1 MSPASDSHTP
11 SLGPFR
17 DAGELPL
24 LRLVPPPVRARRVA
38 RVLFVAFTLALAF
51 GLLAPWQQSA
61 TGTGRVIAFAP
72 LERQQTIEASV
83 EGRVVAWHVQEG
95 DRVEEGQLLVELA
108 DNDPRLFERL
118 ESERTITAER
128 VATYGLRVRALEERL
143 SAVRA
148 AQEGAVSAAE
158 ARVRMARDRL
168 LAAEQSVT
176 AAQADL
182 DAQSINLAR
191 TRTLSDQGLVSQR
204 DLELAVLADARA
216 RTSRDAAVATRDAT
230 RGDRDAAQ
238 AALLQ
243 AQASMLAEIQNAEA
257 SLESA
262 RTDHQAAQA
271 SLLRLDSRVAR
282 QGTQAIRAPRAG
294 SVFRIQA
301 NLMGEQV
308 KVGDP
313 LLTLVPDTADRAVEM
328 WIDGN
333 DSALVHEGRRVRLQF
348 EGWPAVQFAGWPSVA
363 VGTFGGRVAFL
374 DATDDGRGNF
384 RVVIVPDPDD
394 DPWPEPR
401 YLRQGVR
408 ANGWVLLDTVSLG
421 FELWR
426 QLNGFPPAVTPQ
438 PATTPSPGSGYRG
451 TRGPPGS
458 AYGAGSSYGG
468 SSSGSGYGSG
478 SYGGGG
484 YGEEG
489 GGY

>member
-1 MSPASDSHTP
+1 
-11 SLGPFR
+11 
-17 DAGELPL
+17 
-24 LRLVPPPVRARRVA
+24 
-38 RVLFVAFTLALAF
+38 VLFVAFVVALFVGA
-51 GLLAPWQQSA
+51 LAPWQQSA
-61 TGTGRVIAFAP
+61 SGTGRVIAFAP

-128 VATYGLRVRALEERL
+128 VETYALRVRALEERL
-143 SAVRA
+143 GAVRA
-148 AQEGAVSAAE
+148 AQEGAVSAAD

-168 LAAEQSVT
+168 LAAEQGVT

-182 DAQSINLAR
+182 DAQSINLSR
-191 TRTLSDQGLVSQR
+191 TRSLADQGLVSQP
-204 DLELAVLADARA
+204 DARA
-216 RTSRDAAVATRDAT
+216 RTSRDAARATRDAA

-238 AALLQ
+238 ASLLQ

-313 LLTLVPDTADRAVEM
+313 LLTLVPDTADRAVEL
-328 WIDGN
+328 WVDGN

-394 DPWPEPR
+394 EPWPEPR
-401 YLRQGVR
+401 FLRQGVR

-421 FELWR
+421 FEIWR
-426 QLNGFPPAVTPQ
+426 QLNGFPPTITPQ
-438 PATTPSPGSGYRG
+438 PSSSPAPGSGYRG
-451 TRGPPGS
+451 TRGPPGTTS
-458 AYGAGSSYGG
+458 GASYGGGGGSSYGG
-468 SSSGSGYGSG
+468 GG
-478 SYGGGG
+478 SYGGG
-484 YGEEG
+484 YGGGEG

>member
-1 MSPASDSHTP
+1 MTTESHASPD
-11 SLGPFR
+11 SLGPYR
-17 DAGELPL
+17 AMRGPPWLPSG
-24 LRLVPPPVRARRVA
+24 RPPVRPRRVA
-38 RVLFVAFTLALAF
+38 RALFVAFMV
-51 GLLAPWQQSA
+51 LLLVGMFSPWQQSA
-61 TGTGRVIAFAP
+61 SGSGRVIAFAP

-83 EGRVVAWHVQEG
+83 EGRVVAWHVLEG
-95 DRVEEGQLLVELA
+95 DQVEEGQLLVELA
-108 DNDPRLFERL
+108 DNDPLLFERI
-118 ESERTITAER
+118 EAERAVGSER
-128 VATYGLRVRALEERL
+128 VDTYGTRVGDLEERL
-143 SAVRA
+143 AAVRG
-148 AQEGAVSAAE
+148 AQEGAVAVAD

-168 LAAEQSVT
+168 MAAEQGVT

-182 DAQSINLAR
+182 DAQLINLTR
-191 TRTLSDQGLVSQR
+191 TRSLADQGLVSQR

-216 RTSRDAAVATRDAT
+216 RTSRDAARANRDAA
-230 RGDRDAAQ
+230 RSDRDAAQ

-243 AQASMLAEIQNAEA
+243 AQASMLAEVQNAEA
-257 SLESA
+257 SLASA
-262 RTDHQAAQA
+262 RTDYQAAQA
-271 SLLRLDSRVAR
+271 ALLRLDSRLAR
-282 QGTQAIRAPRAG
+282 QGTQAVRAPRAG

-313 LLTLVPDTADRAVEM
+313 LLTLVPDTADRAVEL
-328 WIDGN
+328 WVDGN

-384 RVVIVPDPDD
+384 RVVIVPDSDD
-394 DPWPEPR
+394 DPWPAPR

-426 QLNGFPPAVTPQ
+426 QINGFPPTITPQ
-438 PATTPSPGSGYRG
+438 PSTAPASGAGYRG

-458 AYGAGSSYGG
+458 APSGGYGGAGG
-468 SSSGSGYGSG
+468 GSG
-478 SYGGGG
+478 SYGGGSG
-484 YGEEG
+484 SYGGSGGEG
-489 GGY
+489 GY

>member
-1 MSPASDSHTP
+1 
-11 SLGPFR
+11 
-17 DAGELPL
+17 
-24 LRLVPPPVRARRVA
+24 
-38 RVLFVAFTLALAF
+38 
-51 GLLAPWQQSA
+51 
-61 TGTGRVIAFAP
+61 
-72 LERQQTIEASV
+72 
-83 EGRVVAWHVQEG
+83 
-95 DRVEEGQLLVELA
+95 
-108 DNDPRLFERL
+108 
-118 ESERTITAER
+118 
-128 VATYGLRVRALEERL
+128 
-143 SAVRA
+143 
-148 AQEGAVSAAE
+148 
-158 ARVRMARDRL
+158 
-168 LAAEQSVT
+168 
-176 AAQADL
+176 
-182 DAQSINLAR
+182 
-191 TRTLSDQGLVSQR
+191 
-204 DLELAVLADARA
+204 VLADARA

>member
-1 MSPASDSHTP
+1 MSTHSHTP
-11 SLGPFR
+11 TDSLGPYR
-17 DAGELPL
+17 DPGQLPL

-38 RVLFVAFTLALAF
+38 RVLFVAFVVALFVGA
-51 GLLAPWQQSA
+51 LAPWQQSA
-61 TGTGRVIAFAP
+61 SGTGRVIAFAP

-128 VATYGLRVRALEERL
+128 VETYALRVRALEERL
-143 SAVRA
+143 GAVRA
-148 AQEGAVSAAE
+148 AQEGAVAAAD

-168 LAAEQSVT
+168 LAAEQGVT

-182 DAQSINLAR
+182 DAQSINLSR
-191 TRTLSDQGLVSQR
+191 TRSLADQGLVSQR

-216 RTSRDAAVATRDAT
+216 RTSRDAARATRDAA

-271 SLLRLDSRVAR
+271 SLIRLDSRVAR
-282 QGTQAIRAPRAG
+282 QGTQAVRAPRAG

-313 LLTLVPDTADRAVEM
+313 LLTLVPDTADRAVEL
-328 WIDGN
+328 WVDGN

-394 DPWPEPR
+394 EPWPEPR
-401 YLRQGVR
+401 FLRQGVR

-426 QLNGFPPAVTPQ
+426 QLNGFPPTITPQ
-438 PATTPSPGSGYRG
+438 PSSSPTPGSGYRG
-451 TRGPPGS
+451 TRGPPGTTS
-458 AYGAGSSYGG
+458 GASYGGGSSYGG
-468 SSSGSGYGSG
+468 GGG
-478 SYGGGG
+478 SYGGS
-484 YGEEG
+484 EG

>member
-1 MSPASDSHTP
+1 MTHPSHAP
-11 SLGPFR
+11 LDSLGPYR
-17 DAGELPL
+17 TVAELPL

-38 RVLFVAFTLALAF
+38 RWLFGAFVVALAF
-51 GLLAPWQQSA
+51 ALVSPWQQSA

-83 EGRVVAWHVQEG
+83 DGRVVAWHVQEG

-108 DNDPRLFERL
+108 DNDPQLFERL
-118 ESERTITAER
+118 EAERTITADR
-128 VATYGLRVRALEERL
+128 VEAYALRVRALEERL
-143 SAVRA
+143 ASVRGAQESAVA
-148 AQEGAVSAAE
+148 AAD

-168 LAAEQSVT
+168 LAAEQGV
-176 AAQADL
+176 AAAAADV
-182 DAQSINLAR
+182 DAQSINLTR
-191 TRTLSDQGLVSQR
+191 TRSLADQGLVSQR
-204 DLELAVLADARA
+204 DLELAILADARA
-216 RTSRDAAVATRDAT
+216 RTSRDAAAATRDAA

-257 SLESA
+257 SLASA
-262 RTDHQAAQA
+262 RTDQQAAQA

-313 LLTLVPDTADRAVEM
+313 LLTLVPDTADRAVEL
-328 WIDGN
+328 WVDGN

-384 RVVIVPDPDD
+384 RVVIVPDPED

-426 QLNGFPPAVTPQ
+426 QLNGFPPTVTPQ
-438 PATTPSPGSGYRG
+438 PSSAPTSSSGYRG

-458 AYGAGSSYGG
+458 SYGAGTGSYGGGGSSYG
-468 SSSGSGYGSG
+468 SSSG
-478 SYGGGG
+478 SYGGG
-484 YGEEG
+484 EEG
-489 GGY
+489 GY

>member
-1 MSPASDSHTP
+1 MGEHTSSSSQ
-11 SLGPFR
+11 SLGPYR
-17 DAGELPL
+17 DAAELPL

-38 RVLFVAFTLALAF
+38 RALFVAFVLALVV
-51 GLLAPWQQSA
+51 GLVAPWQQSA
-61 TGTGRVIAFAP
+61 SGNGRVIAFAP

-83 EGRVVAWHVQEG
+83 EGRVIAWHVQEG
-95 DRVEEGQLLVELA
+95 DRVEQGQLLVELA

-118 ESERTITAER
+118 ESERSLTADR
-128 VATYGLRVRALEERL
+128 VETYGARVRALEERL
-143 SAVRA
+143 AAVRS
-148 AQEGAVSAAE
+148 AQEGAVAAAE

-168 LAAEQSVT
+168 LAAEQGVT

-182 DAQSINLAR
+182 DAQSINLSR
-191 TRTLSDQGLVSQR
+191 TRGLADQGLVSQR

-216 RTSRDAAVATRDAT
+216 RTGRDASAATRDAA

-238 AALLQ
+238 AALAQ
-243 AQASMLAEIQNAEA
+243 AQASMLAEVQNAEA

-271 SLLRLDSRVAR
+271 ALLRFDSRVAR
-282 QGTQAIRAPRAG
+282 QGTQAVRAPRGG

-301 NLMGEQV
+301 NLMGEQM

-328 WIDGN
+328 WVDGN

-384 RVVIVPDPDD
+384 RVVVVPDPEDE
-394 DPWPEPR
+394 PWPEPR
-401 YLRQGVR
+401 FLRQGVR

-426 QLNGFPPAVTPQ
+426 QLNGFPPTVTPH
-438 PATTPSPGSGYRG
+438 PSTAPGSGAGYRG

-458 AYGAGSSYGG
+458 GSGGSSYGG
-468 SSSGSGYGSG
+468 SGGGGSYGG
-478 SYGGGG
+478 GYGGGG
-484 YGEEG
+484 YGEG